1 MYDFMTSDKQT
12 KNNLCDNW
20 SIYSGLCLHYIPV
33 LIDDMKQQEANK
45 QYVSSCSIL
54 KTKNHLQGF
63 KIL

>member
-1 MYDFMTSDKQT
+1 MISWLLANKQT
-12 KNNLCDNW
+12 KTNLCDNW
-20 SIYSGLCLHYIPV
+20 SIYSGLCPHYIPV